1 MILSLPRLKTLLSPV
16 LSLLLVAGSIE
27 ILIVISILG
36 ILMAAAFQLLT
47 HIIKPNSRS
56 IFKISEPMSV
66 LYRTSL
72 FPGLTQGLGC
82 SLKFRFCHV
91 LHFQMYARDLN
102 SFSTAA
108 TNIVITRPIRF
119 LSGLLS

>member
-16 LSLLLVAGSIE
+16 LSLLLVAGSLIE

-36 ILMAAAFQLLT
+36 ILMAAIQLLT

-72 FPGLTQGLGC
+72 FPG
-82 SLKFRFCHV
+82 
-91 LHFQMYARDLN
+91 
-102 SFSTAA
+102 
-108 TNIVITRPIRF
+108 
-119 LSGLLS
+119 